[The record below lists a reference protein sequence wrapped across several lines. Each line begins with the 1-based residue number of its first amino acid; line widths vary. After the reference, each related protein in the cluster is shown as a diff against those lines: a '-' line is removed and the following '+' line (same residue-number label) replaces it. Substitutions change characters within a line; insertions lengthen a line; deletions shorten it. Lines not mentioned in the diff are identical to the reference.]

1 LYLAPLAEFK
11 LFNGLNIKMMDENIA
26 IPEKL
31 IELKF
36 SGLFLNNFNIMLIV
50 IFLVVLAGF
59 IIYIVSQ
66 KCAVN

>member
-1 LYLAPLAEFK
+1 
-11 LFNGLNIKMMDENIA
+11 MDENIA

-59 IIYIVSQ
+59 ILYIVSQ